1 MRNRRIQLNI
11 VFIYLIGCG
20 LIISIIQILYTVDKI
35 NIASTAFQETHNNI
49 DKINGR
55 QLDAQSEN
63 SHRQWL
69 ATVTSR
75 KHFYGPGKTQ

>member
-20 LIISIIQILYTVDKI
+20 LIILILQILYTVDKI
-35 NIASTAFQETHNNI
+35 NISAFQETHNNI

-55 QLDAQSEN
+55 QLYAQSEN
-63 SHRQWL
+63 SHSQWI